1 MGAVTILD
9 HIAVTVSDMERSLA
23 FYCGLLGLPDG
34 NLLELNEIGTGQQL
48 PHDFDWT
55 ED

>member
-9 HIAVTVSDMERSLA
+9 HNSVTVSNIRCTLS
-23 FYCGLLGLPDG
+23 PDG
-34 NLLELNEIGTGQQL
+34 NLLELNEIGTGAQQ
-48 PHDFDWT
+48 PHDFDWS